1 MSTPHGTRIVI
12 YAALA
17 GNGLIAIT
25 KFVASA
31 ITGSSAMFSEAIHS
45 VVDTGNQVLMLYGL
59 KRADQPADARH
70 PFGYSMELYFWTF
83 VVAILIFSLG
93 AGFSIYEGV
102 SKLADPHPI
111 EKPFVNYIVLG
122 VAMVF
127 EGAAWMVAFREFRKT
142 KGTLGYIKAVQRSK
156 DPTVFT
162 VLFEDSAA
170 MLGLIAA
177 LIGVGLTQITGN
189 PVFDAIASI
198 AIGII
203 LACTAALLSYES
215 KGLLIGEAARPAVIG
230 NIRKLV
236 NKREGIIS
244 INELLTM
251 HFGPH
256 DILLNLSID
265 FVDGISASEVE
276 SLISNMEVEIKSA
289 HPEITRVFI
298 EAQSWRGHDDNLR
311 ATYGEAGTE

>member
-1 MSTPHGTRIVI
+1 MSSPHGTRIVI
-12 YAALA
+12 YAALV

-25 KFVASA
+25 KFIASG

-45 VVDTGNQVLMLYGL
+45 VVDTGNQMLMLYGL
-59 KRADQPADARH
+59 KRADRPADARH

-93 AGFSIYEGV
+93 AGFSIFEGV

-111 EKPFVNYIVLG
+111 EKPIVNYIVLG
-122 VAMVF
+122 VAIIF

-170 MLGLIAA
+170 MLGLFAA

-276 SLISNMEVEIKSA
+276 ALISDMEVEIKSA

-311 ATYGEAGTE
+311 ATYGGTGTD

>member
-1 MSTPHGTRIVI
+1 MHGSRRVI
-12 YAALA
+12 YAALV

-59 KRADQPADARH
+59 KRSDRPADARH

-83 VVAILIFSLG
+83 VVAILIFALG
-93 AGFSIYEGV
+93 AGLSIYEGV
-102 SKLADPHPI
+102 SKLSSPHAI

-122 VAMVF
+122 VAIIF
-127 EGAAWMVAFREFRKT
+127 EGAAWIVAFKEFRKT
-142 KGTLGYIKAVQRSK
+142 MGSLGYIKAVQRSK

-170 MLGLIAA
+170 MLGLFAA
-177 LIGVGLTQITGN
+177 LIGIGMAQITGN
-189 PVFDAIASI
+189 PIYDAIASI
-198 AIGII
+198 VIGVI
-203 LACTAALLSYES
+203 LACTAAVLSYES

-276 SLISNMEVEIKSA
+276 ALISDMEVEIKSA

-311 ATYGEAGTE
+311 ATYGADASD

>member
-1 MSTPHGTRIVI
+1 MSSPHGTRIVI
-12 YAALA
+12 YAALV

-25 KFVASA
+25 KFIASG

-45 VVDTGNQVLMLYGL
+45 VVDTGNQMLMLYGL
-59 KRADQPADARH
+59 KRADRPADARH

-93 AGFSIYEGV
+93 AGFSIFEGV

-111 EKPFVNYIVLG
+111 EKPIVNYIVLG
-122 VAMVF
+122 VAIIF

-170 MLGLIAA
+170 MLGLFAA
-177 LIGVGLTQITGN
+177 LIGVGMTQITGN

-276 SLISNMEVEIKSA
+276 ALISDMEVEIKSA

-311 ATYGEAGTE
+311 ATYGGTGTD